1 MVLALI
7 LATLDT
13 LPAPVLNNGSPAPGV
28 ASGSAGSPAPRP
40 GFSRISS
47 VVEAD
52 TPKESTPVP
61 AERSKVVIGLG
72 TKRKATTEAQDSPPA
87 KRR

>member
-1 MVLALI
+1 M
-7 LATLDT
+7 T
-13 LPAPVLNNGSPAPGV
+13 LPAPMANGSPAPGTSV
-28 ASGSAGSPAPRP
+28 NGSPAPRP

-47 VVEAD
+47 VVETE
-52 TPKESTPVP
+52 TPKEGTPVP

-72 TKRKATTEAQDSPPA
+72 NKRKAAGEPQGTPPP